1 MSLTLISQPE
11 RWTSA
16 YRPIEF
22 AFRSTLQ
29 DGTEANDNIPILD
42 ITQLGVETVLR
53 LTNQFASG
61 DINVGEPIRIA
72 GTTFGTYDG
81 TWRVTRIVATTFDV
95 QVAINAPYTSDD
107 FGGTATRIYDNLRV
121 GCEVVFTRFGTIAVP
136 FTLDADPDGIF
147 TLNIEDAAQRQFASP
162 FTEALY
168 GGPANIYL
176 SANTSVAMGYY
187 VVAFERYTAW
197 TNGVPSVVEIRKPFE
212 LNLRGYRVVNMVH
225 PYHQEFNDGG
235 IALDWQDT
243 LDDYIFSQQATGRKF
258 LTWGDRNTQQVGPND
273 PFYLAMLW
281 DAGSQT
287 NGTDLVVS
295 TYQSDGTFINSTSFD
310 LDATP
315 DYAAFLNVG
324 PDALG
329 SAIPANAA
337 YYLVGVR
344 NRNDGFISETFRLNI
359 DRNCHEV
366 GRRMYWQN
374 KLGGIDQYTFKG
386 REVERTVTQRDSIV
400 RRYIP
405 LNSTRGFNARMYRTT
420 PERRFVLSSLQ
431 VNGDVLRWLV
441 QDFFE
446 SSDVAALI
454 NTKARTPHYW
464 WTPVLILSDEAMGRT
479 SENLLQRLVI
489 EYTLGV
495 DNRSQYA

>member
-1 MSLTLISQPE
+1 MLSVVSQPE

-29 DGTEANDNIPILD
+29 DGSDPGDTTTIID
-42 ITQLGVETVLR
+42 ITQTGTETVLR
-53 LTNQFASG
+53 LASDFASG
-61 DINVGEPIRIA
+61 TINVGEAIRLDGGDFGIYV
-72 GTTFGTYDG
+72 GTF
-81 TWRVTRIVATTFDV
+81 RVTRIVATTPDLL
-95 QVAINAPYTSDD
+95 VAINAPYNGDD
-107 FGGTATRIYDNLRV
+107 SAYSATRIYDNLRV
-121 GCEVVFTRFGTIAVP
+121 GCEVVFTRFDTIAVP
-136 FTLDADPDGIF
+136 FTLDADPDGVF
-147 TLNIEDAAQRQFASP
+147 TLNLEDAAQRQFASP
-162 FTEALY
+162 FSEALH
-168 GGPANIYL
+168 GGPPTFYMTAGE
-176 SANTSVAMGYY
+176 SVAMGYS

-197 TNGVPSVVEIRKPFE
+197 TNGVPSVVEIRKPFQ
-212 LNLRGYRVVNMVH
+212 LDLRGFRVVNMVH

-235 IALDWQDT
+235 IALDWFDT

-258 LTWGDRNTQQVGPND
+258 LTLGDRNTQQVGPND
-273 PFYLAMLW
+273 PFFLAMLW
-281 DAGSQT
+281 DAGAQT
-287 NGTDLVVS
+287 TGTDLVVS

-310 LDATP
+310 LDASP
-315 DYAAFLNVG
+315 LYAAFLNVG

-446 SSDVAALI
+446 SSDVATQI
-454 NTKARTPHYW
+454 NTKAPVPNTW